1 MLKIRNVTKYYSKN
15 GKKFVILK
23 GINLDFSNQGLY
35 VILGPSGS
43 GKSTLLNLIGKI
55 DKPNE
60 GDIFYNDLNINEF
73 NEKDTNN
80 YRLNDIGF
88 IFQQYNLISN
98 LTVEDNILLGL
109 ENHKIKKKDKD
120 KLVEEILK
128 KLDLLGY
135 KKKKVNLLS
144 GGEQQ
149 RVSIARALIK
159 NPSTILAD
167 EPTGALD
174 HKNSEII
181 MNLLKEI
188 SATKL
193 VILITHNEEL
203 ARLYGDEII
212 YLKDGDVSNKETIH
226 KEILNNFDIK
236 SDKKEYKTSNFS
248 FLNSLKITTKNI
260 FSKKVRSFLTLLGS
274 SFGLIGLSLVLA
286 LSSGVNNYVKRVEKE
301 ASMMLPIT
309 IPIITEVDN
318 SSIDSSLIEFPSGD
332 FIYANDNVLSKN
344 EVKINY
350 LNEKYINYLNYIK
363 NNTPYME
370 DFIINRSED
379 YALKIIGKN
388 ISDEIYLIDNTKEFS
403 TNRNNA
409 ISKFFYSS
417 NTTFHPM
424 NGSEDYIKENYDLL
438 YGSYPN
444 FNNRNEAILVLD
456 EYNSLPREM
465 FSILGFEGFMSINFK
480 DMVNKT
486 YKILNNDEYYNLNK
500 NLDVYGPNG
509 FPREIYTINVKKMNM
524 IFNDTNMGQEIKIV
538 GILRPKEGLTLSSLG
553 SGVCYQQSLIEDILN
568 KNLNSDVNKKITQNF
583 VFKSYQE
590 PSYFKNAILNLY
602 REFDMY
608 DDVYGADGISVLASR
623 INSLINNYF
632 DFYSPTNGNLLVN
645 GIEDFM
651 KELSSSGINL
661 NSHYVFEVG
670 IKESM
675 MKILGYLENQNY
687 TEFYDSFINFI
698 SFLNN
703 YSQIESIMIYP
714 KDLDSKDQI
723 LKLLDEYNV
732 ISNNLGDEYHASKKE
747 EQVYY
752 TDLVS
757 LLGNQVFELTEI
769 MNIVLIIFSSISLI
783 VSSILM
789 GIITYSS
796 VLERS
801 KEIGILRSLGIKRGE
816 VGQIFINESIL
827 ISLVSSILGFIVASL
842 ITIPLNNLLN
852 YLYSDYYLGSI
863 FFITSYNLPILIIIS
878 IIIGF
883 ISGLAPSIIAGRKNI
898 IETLRNY

>member
-1 MLKIRNVTKYYSKN
+1 
-15 GKKFVILK
+15 
-23 GINLDFSNQGLY
+23 
-35 VILGPSGS
+35 
-43 GKSTLLNLIGKI
+43 
-55 DKPNE
+55 
-60 GDIFYNDLNINEF
+60 
-73 NEKDTNN
+73 
-80 YRLNDIGF
+80 
-88 IFQQYNLISN
+88 
-98 LTVEDNILLGL
+98 
-109 ENHKIKKKDKD
+109 
-120 KLVEEILK
+120 
-128 KLDLLGY
+128 
-135 KKKKVNLLS
+135 
-144 GGEQQ
+144 
-149 RVSIARALIK
+149 
-159 NPSTILAD
+159 
-167 EPTGALD
+167 
-174 HKNSEII
+174 
-181 MNLLKEI
+181 
-188 SATKL
+188 
-193 VILITHNEEL
+193 
-203 ARLYGDEII
+203 
-212 YLKDGDVSNKETIH
+212 
-226 KEILNNFDIK
+226 
-236 SDKKEYKTSNFS
+236 
-248 FLNSLKITTKNI
+248 
-260 FSKKVRSFLTLLGS
+260 
-274 SFGLIGLSLVLA
+274 
-286 LSSGVNNYVKRVEKE
+286 
-301 ASMMLPIT
+301 
-309 IPIITEVDN
+309 
-318 SSIDSSLIEFPSGD
+318 
-332 FIYANDNVLSKN
+332 
-344 EVKINY
+344 
-350 LNEKYINYLNYIK
+350 
-363 NNTPYME
+363 
-370 DFIINRSED
+370 
-379 YALKIIGKN
+379 
-388 ISDEIYLIDNTKEFS
+388 
-403 TNRNNA
+403 
-409 ISKFFYSS
+409 
-417 NTTFHPM
+417 
-424 NGSEDYIKENYDLL
+424 
-438 YGSYPN
+438 
-444 FNNRNEAILVLD
+444 
-456 EYNSLPREM
+456 
-465 FSILGFEGFMSINFK
+465 
-480 DMVNKT
+480 
-486 YKILNNDEYYNLNK
+486 
-500 NLDVYGPNG
+500 
-509 FPREIYTINVKKMNM
+509 MNM

>member
-1 MLKIRNVTKYYSKN
+1 MLKIRNITKYYSKN
-15 GKKFVILK
+15 GNKFVILK

-43 GKSTLLNLIGKI
+43 GKSTFLNLIGKI
-55 DKPNE
+55 DKPSE
-60 GDIFYNDLNINEF
+60 GAIFYNDLNINEF

-120 KLVEEILK
+120 RLVEEILK

-188 SATKL
+188 STTKL

-203 ARLYGDEII
+203 ARLYADEII
-212 YLKDGDVSNKETIH
+212 YLKDGKVSNKEIINS
-226 KEILNNFDIK
+226 EILNNFDIK
-236 SDKKEYKTSNFS
+236 SDRKEFKKSNFS

-350 LNEKYINYLNYIK
+350 LSEKYINYLNYIK

-438 YGSYPN
+438 CGNYPN

-465 FSILGFEGFMSINFK
+465 FSILGFEGFMSINFE

-500 NLDVYGPNG
+500 NFDVYGPNG

-524 IFNDTNMGQEIKIV
+524 IFNDENIGQEIKIV
-538 GILRPKEGLTLSSLG
+538 GIVRPKEGLTLSSLG
-553 SGVCYQQSLIEDILN
+553 SGVCYQKSLIEGILN

-661 NSHYVFEVG
+661 NSNYVFEVG

-801 KEIGILRSLGIKRGE
+801 KEIGILRSLGIKKGE
-816 VGQIFINESIL
+816 IGQIFINESIL
-827 ISLVSSILGFIVASL
+827 ISLVSSILGFIVAFL

-883 ISGLAPSIIAGRKNI
+883 ISGLAPSIIASRKNI